1 MQDTGQGPLYDIAAL
16 RAEFGVTARTLRHYE
31 DEGLLWPV
39 RNGLQR
45 LYRPADRVRLRLVL
59 RGRRMGLSL
68 AECREIIDIYHAP
81 SDEKAQIAQLL
92 ATIDSRIRAL
102 VERRADI
109 NATLR
114 ELRRV
119 REAIRTGHDP
129 DRPHQPGRKRNPA

>member
-1 MQDTGQGPLYDIAAL
+1 MQDTDPGSLYDISAL
-16 RAEFGVTARTLRHYE
+16 REEFGITARTLRHYE
-31 DEGLLWPV
+31 DEGLLWPM

-45 LYRPADRVRLRLVL
+45 LYSPADRVRLRLVL

-81 SDEKAQIAQLL
+81 SDAEAQIAQLL
-92 ATIDSRIRAL
+92 ATIDNRIRAL
-102 VERRADI
+102 VDRRTDI

-119 REAIRTGHDP
+119 REAVQAGHDP
-129 DRPHQPGRKRNPA
+129 DQPRKKRSTV